1 VHDLNDEDSIL
12 LQAGAVK
19 VVSPDKGAT
28 QWQSIFSRR
37 AMGCGIFNPI
47 MRSVSTEEE

>member
-1 VHDLNDEDSIL
+1 
-12 LQAGAVK
+12 
-19 VVSPDKGAT
+19 VSPDGAS

-47 MRSVSTEEE
+47 IREINTET